1 MKEFERLHPMSQSDF
16 YRYEGMG
23 DTIPLTLADTD
34 FETAEEVAKAIRER
48 AAFPLFGYV
57 KEDKGW
63 AEAIVSFYKRRH
75 ALSLSPSCLRFSTGV
90 IASLTASIRA
100 FTAPGDKVAVCL
112 PAYNGFLSTIPH
124 NGREVLGIPMKRE
137 NGSYSYDFEAMEE
150 AFASCRLF
158 VYCHPYNPLG
168 KENTFEETERILSL
182 AKKHDVIVF
191 SDEIHGEIL
200 RPGLTHDPI
209 FAHELAKEVAIMASS
224 PAKAFNLAG
233 IQTSFAYA
241 ENPSLLEALG
251 DALYADDCGEAS
263 SFAYVAAKAC
273 YESGDRY
280 LDALNERIAKN
291 EALFREAL
299 SPFPFLHLVSGPAT
313 YLLYVEATGME
324 DVEDYLDYL
333 KNVGGVAFSSGTLY
347 GDKNHFRV
355 NIAVPEAT
363 LQEAI
368 RRFVTATKQYCSK
381 R

>member
-1 MKEFERLHPMSQSDF
+1 MNEFDRVHPMPQSDF
-16 YRYEGMG
+16 CRYEGMG
-23 DTIPLTLADTD
+23 GVIPLTLADTD
-34 FETAEEVAKAIRER
+34 FETAEEVAAAIKKR
-48 AAFPLFGYV
+48 ASFPLFGYV
-57 KEDKGW
+57 KEDADW
-63 AEAIVSFYKRRH
+63 AKAIVSFYARRH
-75 ALSLSPSCLRFSTGV
+75 GVRLDPSCLRFSTGV

-124 NGREVLGIPMKRE
+124 NGREVLGIPMKKE
-137 NGSYSYDFEAMEE
+137 NGAYSYDFEALDA
-150 AFASCRLF
+150 AFSISKLF

-168 KENTFEETERILSL
+168 KENTIEETERILAL
-182 AKKHDVIVF
+182 AKKHGVIVF

-200 RPGLTHDPI
+200 RPHLVHDPI
-209 FAHELAKEVAIMASS
+209 FAHEGAKEVAIMASS

-241 ENPSLLEALG
+241 ENPRLLQTLS
-251 DALYADDCGEAS
+251 DTLYADDCGEAS

-299 SPFPFLHLVSGPAT
+299 SLFPNFRLDSGNAT
-313 YLLYVEATGME
+313 YLLYVEITGIE

-333 KNVGGVAFSSGTLY
+333 RTEGGVAFSSGKLY
-347 GDKNHFRV
+347 GDSNHFRV
-355 NIAVPEAT
+355 NIAVPEPT
-363 LQEAI
+363 LREAI
-368 RRFVTATKQYCSK
+368 RRFVAATKQYLAK
-381 R
+381 